1 MIVCYDRVLFLKYE
15 DREPEMMNTQYS
27 LSAFLA
33 VCILSLSA
41 CATQNNQI
49 ESADNA
55 ESKAVAE
62 ADKTVAQQD
71 EIEDKY
77 GIRVLSIR
85 LSAANYM
92 LDFRY
97 HVSDV
102 EKAEAILTRKIKPH
116 VIIEDSGRKL
126 VVPVYAK
133 LCTLRP
139 SPKYIETKKK
149 YFAFFANPEGAVKSG
164 DKVTVVMGEAK
175 IEHLV
180 VQ

>member
-1 MIVCYDRVLFLKYE
+1 
-15 DREPEMMNTQYS
+15 MMNTQYNVTT
-27 LSAFLA
+27 FLA

-41 CATQNNQI
+41 CATQNSQI
-49 ESADNA
+49 ESAENA
-55 ESKAVAE
+55 EAKAVAE
-62 ADKTVAQQD
+62 AEKAVAQQD

-102 EKAEAILTRKIKPH
+102 EKAQAILTRKIKPH

-126 VVPVYAK
+126 VVPVSAK
-133 LCTLRP
+133 LGPLRQ
-139 SPKYIETKKK
+139 SPKYIKPNKN
-149 YFAFFANPEGAVKSG
+149 YFAFFANPAGAVKSG